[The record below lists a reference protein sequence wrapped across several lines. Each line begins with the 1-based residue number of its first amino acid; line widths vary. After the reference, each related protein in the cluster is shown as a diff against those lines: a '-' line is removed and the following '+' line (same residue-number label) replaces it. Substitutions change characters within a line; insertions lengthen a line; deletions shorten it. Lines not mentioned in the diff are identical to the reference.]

1 MDLRAPE
8 LKGSHRP
15 ILVVD
20 DDPVIRES
28 MQGLLEWEGYPVA
41 LASDGEDA
49 LRQLRLGLDPCLIL
63 LDVSMPGK
71 DGFQFRAEQ
80 LADTRFA
87 SIPTIV
93 WSARDDPQQD
103 LVRRLGTTVLR
114 KGVDFETVL
123 SCIEGATAQGVARVS
138 TG

>member
-1 MDLRAPE
+1 MMDLRAPG
-8 LKGSHRP
+8 LKASPRP

-20 DDPVIRES
+20 DDPVIREA
-28 MQGLLEWEGYPVA
+28 MHELLELEGYPVA

-49 LRQLRLGLDPCLIL
+49 LRRLRLGLDPCLIV

-87 SIPTIV
+87 SIPTVV
-93 WSARDDPQQD
+93 WSAQPGPQLD
-103 LVRRLGTTVLR
+103 LVRRFGTTVLR
-114 KGVDFETVL
+114 KGVDFETL
-123 SCIEGATAQGVARVS
+123 LGCIEAQRRKE
-138 TG
+138 

>member
-1 MDLRAPE
+1 MDPHAAALSV
-8 LKGSHRP
+8 SHRP

-28 MQGLLEWEGYPVA
+28 MQGLLELEGYPVA
-41 LASDGEDA
+41 VASDGEDA

-63 LDVSMPGK
+63 LDLSMPGK

-80 LADTRFA
+80 LADPRFA

-93 WSARDDPQQD
+93 WSGRYD
-103 LVRRLGTTVLR
+103 LQEEMVRRLGTTALR
-114 KGVDFETVL
+114 KGGDCEAVL
-123 SCIEGATAQGVARVS
+123 SCIEAQRRKE
-138 TG
+138 